1 MKKVLIMLAVL
12 AAVAAAFFGL
22 RHIREGM
29 NKSDVKTNID
39 TASRSAEYRKI
50 SSDQAQ
56 EMMKTEK
63 DNVILDVRT
72 AGEYAEGHIPGAV
85 NLPLDQIGSGDIASL
100 PEKDQLVMVYC
111 RSGNRS
117 AAASKKLVE
126 KGYTRVIDF
135 GGINT
140 WKGEVVK

>member
-12 AAVAAAFFGL
+12 AAVAAAFSGL

-56 EMMKTEK
+56 
-63 DNVILDVRT
+63 
-72 AGEYAEGHIPGAV
+72 
-85 NLPLDQIGSGDIASL
+85 
-100 PEKDQLVMVYC
+100 
-111 RSGNRS
+111 
-117 AAASKKLVE
+117 
-126 KGYTRVIDF
+126 
-135 GGINT
+135 
-140 WKGEVVK
+140 